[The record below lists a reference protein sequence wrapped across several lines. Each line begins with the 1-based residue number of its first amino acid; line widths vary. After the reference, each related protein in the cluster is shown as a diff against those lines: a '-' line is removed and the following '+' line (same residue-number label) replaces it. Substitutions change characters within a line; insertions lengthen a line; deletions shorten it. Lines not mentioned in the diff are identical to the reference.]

1 MQVICGRKCLVGTL
15 WMNTQSPLDQ
25 LSCPPWPE
33 QEAVMAA
40 TPGRRGE
47 GKPQIPLER
56 LLYCA
61 GKSPASHQG
70 VHSSRNI
77 WLIRQP
83 SSARLVAGR
92 WHGEGLE
99 LRAESSDPVATAQQH
114 LAGPQR
120 MRRFLVIDSG
130 DLHPE
135 ALQYPVELHIR
146 VADG

>member
-1 MQVICGRKCLVGTL
+1 MGTL
-15 WMNTQSPLDQ
+15 RMDTQSPLDQ
-25 LSCPPWPE
+25 LSCPLWPE

-40 TPGRRGE
+40 TPGRWGE
-47 GKPQIPLER
+47 GKPQTPLER

-61 GKSPASHQG
+61 GKSPTSHQG
-70 VHSSRNI
+70 AHSSRNI

-92 WHGEGLE
+92 WRGEGLE

-130 DLHPE
+130 ALHPE

-146 VADG
+146 VAGG